1 MKGPLITKKI
11 PAYVLIATLFTAIT
25 VFLPL
30 HSYQQPSRYV
40 LFTRGFFETETGEIT
55 ALGERSSQA
64 EANFLLN
71 TQNCPEELAI
81 YVHGVWA
88 TEQAAMNQY
97 GRVVDSVLGPNNN
110 YLIPIILFSWD
121 SDTPFDLVG
130 NGWRTAKGIADENG
144 PLLANSIL
152 GLKND
157 CPQLVVRII
166 AHSLGARVIFNAL
179 ASLDSNQE
187 WNSNN
192 FKIAS
197 MHLMGAAVD
206 NEEVSKRSSD
216 TDNANDDRI
225 YGGAIERQLIK
236 TYNLFNP
243 EDNLLQPER
252 FPYTYYSQYEHD
264 NALGN
269 NGAQP
274 RISQPTNYID
284 RNALNE
290 IPENRRTDMTD
301 ANGDNICDLPEW
313 IYNPFVFPIPFLTCG
328 INSVGDN
335 HLGYMGFRDA
345 STQTLVDDGALDII
359 IEHWRRN

>member
-1 MKGPLITKKI
+1 MYLLID
-11 PAYVLIATLFTAIT
+11 TLFTAIT
-25 VFLPL
+25 VLFPL
-30 HSYQQPSRYV
+30 QSYQQPSRFV
-40 LFTRGFFETETGEIT
+40 LSTRGFFDTETEERTT
-55 ALGERSSQA
+55 LGERSSQA
-64 EANFLLN
+64 EANFQLN

-88 TEQAAMNQY
+88 TEQDAINQY
-97 GRVVDSVLGPNNN
+97 DRVVDSALGPNNS
-110 YLIPIILFSWD
+110 YLIAIILFSWD
-121 SDTPFDLVG
+121 SDTPFDIEG

-157 CPQLVVRII
+157 CPQLAVRII
-166 AHSLGARVIFNAL
+166 AHSLSTRVIFNGL

-197 MHLMGAAVD
+197 MHLMGAAVG

-216 TDNANDDRI
+216 SDNANDDRI
-225 YGGAIERQLIK
+225 FGGAIERQVVK

-264 NALGN
+264 DALGN

-274 RISQPTNYID
+274 RISRPANYTE
-284 RNALNE
+284 RNVQNE
-290 IPENRRTDMTD
+290 IPENRSTDMTD
-301 ANGDNICDLPEW
+301 ANGDNVCDLQGW
-313 IYNPFVFPIPFLTCG
+313 IYNPFVFPIPFFTCG
-328 INSVGDN
+328 IHSVGDN

-345 STQTLVDDGALDII
+345 ITQTLVDEGAIDIVVGD
-359 IEHWRRN
+359 

>member
-1 MKGPLITKKI
+1 MYL
-11 PAYVLIATLFTAIT
+11 LIATLFTIII
-25 VFLPL
+25 VFSPL
-30 HSYQQPSRYV
+30 QSYQQQPSRFV
-40 LFTRGFFETETGEIT
+40 LSTRSFFDTETGERT

-64 EANFLLN
+64 EANFRLD

-88 TEQAAMNQY
+88 TRQDAINQY
-97 GRVVDSVLGPNNN
+97 DRVVDSAFGPNNN

-121 SDTPFDLVG
+121 SDTNFSSS
-130 NGWRTAKGIADENG
+130 GWRTAKGIADENG

-157 CPQLVVRII
+157 CPQLGVRII
-166 AHSLGARVIFNAL
+166 AHSLGTRVIFNAL
-179 ASLDSNQE
+179 ASLDTNQE

-197 MHLMGAAVD
+197 LHLMGAAID

-216 TDNANDDRI
+216 TGDSAYDDRKV
-225 YGGAIERQLIK
+225 YGGAIERQVNRI
-236 TYNLFNP
+236 YNLFNP
-243 EDNLLQPER
+243 EDNLLQPR
-252 FPYTYYSQYEHD
+252 RSPYTYYSFYEDD

-274 RISQPTNYID
+274 RISRPANYTD
-284 RNALNE
+284 RNVQNE
-290 IPENRRTDMTD
+290 IPENLHIDMTD
-301 ANGDNICDLPEW
+301 ANGENGCDLEEW
-313 IYNPFVFPIPFLTCG
+313 IYNPFVFPYWFLVCG
-328 INSVGDN
+328 IHLVGDN

-345 STQTLVDDGALDII
+345 RTQSLVDDGAIDIVI
-359 IEHWRRN
+359 RDWRRN